1 MAARSAD
8 RDALLPGECLNK
20 MPLLLFIKAALLG
33 VVITAPVG
41 PVGTL
46 CINRSI
52 EHGFWAG
59 FSGGLG
65 TALGD
70 ASYALV
76 AVAGLVAFSSA
87 VTGAAVPLA
96 LVGGLVFCWIGYRG
110 LRRGQPEA
118 ARIGASDFLRTT
130 ISTFVLTISNPAAI
144 LSFGALFAAFGLSGD
159 THRFGPAIIVVGV
172 FSGSLAWWLFLS
184 GAVSLARDRLS
195 VNFTAKVRRATN
207 YMLILFGVGAFGSAA
222 WSCMA

>member
-1 MAARSAD
+1 MS
-8 RDALLPGECLNK
+8 
-20 MPLLLFIKAALLG
+20 LLLFIKAALLG
-33 VVITAPVG
+33 VVITAPLG

-46 CINRSI
+46 CINRAI
-52 EHGFWAG
+52 EQGFWAG

-76 AVAGLVAFSSA
+76 AVAGLAAVSGL
-87 VTGAAVPLA
+87 VTGAVVPLA
-96 LVGGLVFCWIGYRG
+96 LVGGVVFCWIGYRG
-110 LRRGQPEA
+110 LKRGELEA
-118 ARIGASDFLRTT
+118 ARIGAGNFLRTT
-130 ISTFVLTISNPAAI
+130 ISTFLLTISNPATI
-144 LSFGALFAAFGLSGD
+144 LSFGALFAAFGLSGETD
-159 THRFGPAIIVVGV
+159 RFGPTVIVAGV

-195 VNFTAKVRRATN
+195 TTFTAKIGRATS

-222 WSCMA
+222 WSCLV